1 MLMGVL
7 EAASTML
14 TSGANQYLQ
23 PDYLS
28 PLPTTLDAKKS
39 PLALLAQTCSQIG
52 ADSPAKPLAQDAAK
66 TKKHST
72 SSSGRPASSER
83 PGPSPAN
90 KRSSP
95 ASASSAACSPP
106 ASSPSQNLGGSKLAF
121 KPYEAN
127 VLSRREDRPPS
138 KSGSEAAADDRSSKS
153 SGSAQ
158 AARKST
164 SPRTTSPPA
173 KTATSQPSASSPSA
187 SPLIRS
193 GLEVMQGHA
202 KDMQAL
208 GAFKAAGLAGL
219 TSAQLAQLCCPPGYE
234 AHHPAFR
241 PPFAGSS
248 PYSQHHAAALLAAG
262 YHNNPYFSY
271 QRVKSAT
278 GVETIVP
285 ICKDP
290 FCQGCQYSMH
300 NTMLS
305 LGAPCP
311 PGCTTCDHHKYSLS
325 SALAGYPPG
334 AAAAAAAAA
343 LQGAGRPYVC
353 SWIAG
358 ESYCGKRFSSSD
370 ELLQHLR
377 SHTGP
382 TATATSTAS
391 GLPALGPSGLPSPT
405 AYSRYHPYAKPGGPG
420 ASPTGLLPPSAGS
433 PYAAFSPPGL
443 SPGHPGLTAAGLQL
457 SPYYSPYALYGQR
470 MGAAVHP

>member
-1 MLMGVL
+1 
-7 EAASTML
+7 ML
-14 TSGANQYLQ
+14 TSGPNQYLQ

-52 ADSPAKPLAQDAAK
+52 ADTPAKPLSQDKPAG
-66 TKKHST
+66 KKHSSSSS
-72 SSSGRPASSER
+72 SSSGSARPSSG
-83 PGPSPAN
+83 GPSPAN
-90 KRSSP
+90 KRASP
-95 ASASSAACSPP
+95 ASASSTAASPP
-106 ASSPSQNLGGSKLAF
+106 AASPSQASSKLAF

-127 VLSRREDRPPS
+127 VLSRRDERPPS
-138 KSGSEAAADDRSSKS
+138 KSGSEAADERSKS
-153 SGSAQ
+153 TGSAHAG
-158 AARKST
+158 AAPRKSS
-164 SPRTTSPPA
+164 SPRVASPA
-173 KTATSQPSASSPSA
+173 ASKAASTATSQPSASSPSA

-193 GLEVMQGHA
+193 GLEVLQGHG
-202 KDMQAL
+202 KDPLA
-208 GAFKAAGLAGL
+208 AFKAAGMAGLAGL
-219 TSAQLAQLCCPPGYE
+219 TPAQLAQLCVPPGYPD

-241 PPFAGSS
+241 PPFAGTS
-248 PYSQHHAAALLAAG
+248 PFSHQHAAALLAAG

-300 NTMLS
+300 NTMLG
-305 LGAPCP
+305 LGVPCP

-334 AAAAAAAAA
+334 AAAAAAAA

-358 ESYCGKRFSSSD
+358 ESYCGKRFASSD

-382 TATATSTAS
+382 AGGPAAGS
-391 GLPALGPSGLPSPT
+391 GLSPVPQGGLPSPT
-405 AYSRYHPYAKPGGPG
+405 AYSRYHPYAKPGHGPG
-420 ASPTGLLPPSAGS
+420 ASPTGLLPPTSS
-433 PYAAFSPPGL
+433 PYAFSPAALSPGL
-443 SPGHPGLTAAGLQL
+443 SMPL
-457 SPYYSPYALYGQR
+457 SPYAYSPYALYGQR

>member
-7 EAASTML
+7 DTASSML

-52 ADSPAKPLAQDAAK
+52 ADSPSKPLSQDAAK
-66 TKKHST
+66 AKKHST
-72 SSSGRPASSER
+72 SSGRPASSER

-106 ASSPSQNLGGSKLAF
+106 AASPSHGGSKLAF

-138 KSGSEAAADDRSSKS
+138 KAGSEAAADDRSSKS

-164 SPRTTSPPA
+164 SPRTSSPPT
-173 KTATSQPSASSPSA
+173 KTATSQAAASSPSASRGA

-193 GLEVMQGHA
+193 GLEVMQGHS

-241 PPFAGSS
+241 PPFAGTS

-334 AAAAAAAAA
+334 AAAAAAAA

-358 ESYCGKRFSSSD
+358 ESYCGKRFASSD

-382 TATATSTAS
+382 ATATSTAS

-405 AYSRYHPYAKPGGPG
+405 AYSRYHPYAKPGAGPG
-420 ASPTGLLPPSAGS
+420 GSPTGLLPPSAAS

-443 SPGHPGLTAAGLQL
+443 SPGHPMAVPL

>member
-1 MLMGVL
+1 MPMGVL
-7 EAASTML
+7 DTTML

-52 ADSPAKPLAQDAAK
+52 ADSPPKPLSSQDKPAAK
-66 TKKHST
+66 NKHST
-72 SSSGRPASSER
+72 SNGRPASSER

-90 KRSSP
+90 KRASP
-95 ASASSAACSPP
+95 ASSAACSPP
-106 ASSPSQNLGGSKLAF
+106 AASPSQPAGKLAF

-127 VLSRREDRPPS
+127 VLSRREERPPS
-138 KSGSEAAADDRSSKS
+138 KAGSEAAADDRSSSKS
-153 SGSAQ
+153 TGSAQ
-158 AARKST
+158 AARKSS
-164 SPRTTSPPA
+164 SPRATASPPSSKSSGSA
-173 KTATSQPSASSPSA
+173 SAPSSQAATSSPSA

-193 GLEVMQGHA
+193 GLEVMQGHV
-202 KDMQAL
+202 KDPM
-208 GAFKAAGLAGL
+208 GAFKAAASMAGLAGL

-248 PYSQHHAAALLAAG
+248 PFSHQHAAALLAAG

-325 SALAGYPPG
+325 SALYPP

-343 LQGAGRPYVC
+343 LQGRPYVC

-358 ESYCGKRFSSSD
+358 DSYCGKRFGSSD

-382 TATATSTAS
+382 A
-391 GLPALGPSGLPSPT
+391 GLPGAVPGHGAAAPGHGPSGLPSPT
-405 AYSRYHPYAKPGGPG
+405 AYSRYHPYAKPGAAGS
-420 ASPTGLLPPSAGS
+420 SPTGLLPPSAAS
-433 PYAAFSPPGL
+433 PYAAFSPTGLSMSPGL
-443 SPGHPGLTAAGLQL
+443 SGMPL

-470 MGAAVHP
+470 AAVHP